1 MAVMTLLSSVTSQ
14 WPSGFWPNIIKIF
27 EVGSYAWTIVLFT
40 IVLKL
45 VLSPMDFLQRFFMNR
60 QTRAQAK
67 LQPKLEKLKK
77 QYGQNQN
84 LLYQKQ
90 NELMAKSGVNMKA
103 SCITMLVYMVLTLT
117 IFITLFNSIRDISA
131 FKIANQYK
139 DLRQTYSITYDVDYL
154 KKYLNMTDENV
165 EKLYAKSGDERAEYL
180 NTFEQNKAT
189 AAGSSLD
196 QVKAYGEQIKST
208 AQDNVESRYFEI
220 KDSWLWIK
228 NIWIPD
234 KATTSEIQSYSSYI
248 SSTGDKGV
256 LEEDY
261 NNVMGKLQAQE
272 KSVNGYYILPILV
285 VAITFLSQWISK
297 KLSTPKDSNGN
308 KIQQPGTGKFLM
320 ILMPFMMLLFT
331 LNSSAIFSIYIIVN
345 SIMSTILSPIITI
358 ICNKIEDKRERKT
371 VEIAKPDYM
380 R

>member
-139 DLRQTYSITYDVDYL
+139 DLRQTYSITYDVGYLKDYL
-154 KKYLNMTDENV
+154 SMTDEDI
-165 EKLYAKSGDERAEYL
+165 EGLYAKSGDERAEYL

-189 AAGSSLD
+189 ADGLTLE

>member
-117 IFITLFNSIRDISA
+117 IFITLFNSIRDISG

-139 DLRQTYSITYDVDYL
+139 DLRQTYAVTYDVGYL
-154 KKYLNMTDENV
+154 KDYLNMTDEDI
-165 EKLYAKSGDERAEYL
+165 ESMYTKSGEERANFL
-180 NTFEQNKAT
+180 ATFEQTKAT
-189 AAGSSLD
+189 AAGLTVE
-196 QVKAYGEQIKST
+196 QIKAHGEEIKST
-208 AQDNVESRYFEI
+208 AQDNVEARYFEI

-234 KATTSEIQSYSSYI
+234 KATTSEIQSYSAYI

-261 NNVMGKLQAQE
+261 NNVMGKLQARE

-297 KLSTPKDSNGN
+297 KLTTPKDSNGN
-308 KIQQPGTGKFLM
+308 KIQQPSSGKFLM

-345 SIMSTILSPIITI
+345 SIMSTALSPIITI
-358 ICNKIEDKRERKT
+358 ICNKIEDKRERKS

>member
-139 DLRQTYSITYDVDYL
+139 DLRQTYSITYDVGYL
-154 KKYLNMTDENV
+154 KKYLSMTDEDV
-165 EKLYAKSGDERAEYL
+165 EELYAKSGDERAEYL
-180 NTFEQNKAT
+180 NIFEQKKVT
-189 AAGSSLD
+189 DDGVELEE
-196 QVKAYGEQIKST
+196 VKAYGEQIKST

>member
-139 DLRQTYSITYDVDYL
+139 DLRQTYSITYDVGYL
-154 KKYLNMTDENV
+154 KNYLSMTDENV

-180 NTFEQNKAT
+180 NTFEKDKVT
-189 AAGSSLD
+189 ADTSLE

-208 AQDNVESRYFEI
+208 AQDNVKARYFEI
-220 KDSWLWIK
+220 KDGWLWIK

-272 KSVNGYYILPILV
+272 KNVNGYYILPILV

>member
-84 LLYQKQ
+84 LFYQKQ

-103 SCITMLVYMVLTLT
+103 SCITMLVYMVLSLT

-139 DLRQTYSITYDVDYL
+139 DLRQTYSITYDVGYL

-165 EKLYAKSGDERAEYL
+165 EELYSKSGDERAEYL
-180 NTFEQNKAT
+180 NKFEQDKVT
-189 AAGSSLD
+189 ADESLD
-196 QVKAYGEQIKST
+196 RVKAYGEQIKST
-208 AQDNVESRYFEI
+208 AQDNVKARYFEI
-220 KDSWLWIK
+220 KDGWLWIK

>member
-1 MAVMTLLSSVTSQ
+1 
-14 WPSGFWPNIIKIF
+14 
-27 EVGSYAWTIVLFT
+27 
-40 IVLKL
+40 
-45 VLSPMDFLQRFFMNR
+45 
-60 QTRAQAK
+60 
-67 LQPKLEKLKK
+67 
-77 QYGQNQN
+77 
-84 LLYQKQ
+84 
-90 NELMAKSGVNMKA
+90 
-103 SCITMLVYMVLTLT
+103 
-117 IFITLFNSIRDISA
+117 
-131 FKIANQYK
+131 
-139 DLRQTYSITYDVDYL
+139 
-154 KKYLNMTDENV
+154 MTDEDI
-165 EKLYAKSGDERAEYL
+165 EELYAKSGDERAEYL

-272 KSVNGYYILPILV
+272 KNVNGYYILPILV

>member
-139 DLRQTYSITYDVDYL
+139 DLRQTYSITYDVGYL
-154 KKYLNMTDENV
+154 KNYLSMTDEDV
-165 EKLYAKSGDERAEYL
+165 DRLYAKSGDERAEYL
-180 NTFEQNKAT
+180 NTSEQKKAT
-189 AAGSSLD
+189 AAGLTLEE
-196 QVKAYGEQIKST
+196 VKAYGEQIKAT
-208 AQDNVESRYFEI
+208 AQDNVESRYIEI

>member
-67 LQPKLEKLKK
+67 LQPKLEKLQK

-117 IFITLFNSIRDISA
+117 IFITLFNSIRDISG

-139 DLRQTYSITYDVDYL
+139 DLRQTYAITYDVGYL
-154 KKYLNMTDENV
+154 KDYLNMTDEDI
-165 EKLYAKSGDERAEYL
+165 ESMYAKSGEERANFL
-180 NTFEQNKAT
+180 ATFEQTKAIAEGLT
-189 AAGSSLD
+189 VE
-196 QVKAYGEQIKST
+196 QIKAHGEEIKST
-208 AQDNVESRYFEI
+208 AQDNVEARYFEI

-234 KATTSEIQSYSSYI
+234 KATTSEIQSYSAYI

-261 NNVMGKLQAQE
+261 NNVMGKLQARE

-308 KIQQPGTGKFLM
+308 KIQQPSSGKFLM

-345 SIMSTILSPIITI
+345 SIMSTALSPIITI
-358 ICNKIEDKRERKT
+358 ICNKIEDKRERKS

>member
-67 LQPKLEKLKK
+67 LQPKLEKLKR

-139 DLRQTYSITYDVDYL
+139 DLRQTYSITYDVGYL
-154 KKYLNMTDENV
+154 KGYLNMTDEDV
-165 EKLYAKSGDERAEYL
+165 EGLYAKSGDERAGYL

-189 AAGSSLD
+189 AAGLTLEE
-196 QVKAYGEQIKST
+196 VKAYGEQIKST
-208 AQDNVESRYFEI
+208 AQDNVESRYIEI

-261 NNVMGKLQAQE
+261 NNVMGKLQSQE

-297 KLSTPKDSNGN
+297 KISTPKDSNGN

>member
-139 DLRQTYSITYDVDYL
+139 DLRQTYSITYDVGYL
-154 KKYLNMTDENV
+154 KGYLNMTDEDI
-165 EKLYAKSGDERAEYL
+165 EGLYAKSGDERAEYL

-189 AAGSSLD
+189 ADGLTLE

-261 NNVMGKLQAQE
+261 NNVMGKLQTQE

-297 KLSTPKDSNGN
+297 KLSTPKDSSGN

>member
-139 DLRQTYSITYDVDYL
+139 DLRQTYSITYDVGYL
-154 KKYLNMTDENV
+154 KDYLNMTDENV
-165 EKLYAKSGDERAEYL
+165 EELYSKSGDERAGYL

-189 AAGSSLD
+189 ADGLTLE
-196 QVKAYGEQIKST
+196 QVKAYGKQIKST

-272 KSVNGYYILPILV
+272 KNVNGYYILPILV

>member
-180 NTFEQNKAT
+180 NTSEQKKAT
-189 AAGSSLD
+189 ADGLTLD

>member
-139 DLRQTYSITYDVDYL
+139 DLRQTYSITYDVGYL
-154 KKYLNMTDENV
+154 KDYLNMTDENV
-165 EKLYAKSGDERAEYL
+165 EELYSKSGDERAGYL

-189 AAGSSLD
+189 ADGLTLE
-196 QVKAYGEQIKST
+196 QVKAYGKQIKST
-208 AQDNVESRYFEI
+208 AQDNVENRYFEI

-272 KSVNGYYILPILV
+272 KNVNGYYILPILV

>member
-139 DLRQTYSITYDVDYL
+139 DLRQTYSITYDVGYL
-154 KKYLNMTDENV
+154 KDYLNMNDEDV
-165 EKLYAKSGDERAEYL
+165 EELYAKSGDERAEYL
-180 NTFEQNKAT
+180 NTFEKDKVT
-189 AAGSSLD
+189 ADTSLE

-208 AQDNVESRYFEI
+208 AQDNVKARYFEI
-220 KDSWLWIK
+220 KDGWLWIK

-272 KSVNGYYILPILV
+272 KNVNGYYILPILV

>member
-139 DLRQTYSITYDVDYL
+139 DLRQTYSITYDVGYL
-154 KKYLNMTDENV
+154 KDYLNMTDEDV
-165 EKLYAKSGDERAEYL
+165 DGLYAKSGDERAEYL

-189 AAGSSLD
+189 ADGLTLE

-261 NNVMGKLQAQE
+261 NNVMGKLQTQE

-297 KLSTPKDSNGN
+297 KLSTPKDSSGN

>member
-1 MAVMTLLSSVTSQ
+1 M
-14 WPSGFWPNIIKIF
+14 
-27 EVGSYAWTIVLFT
+27 
-40 IVLKL
+40 
-45 VLSPMDFLQRFFMNR
+45 
-60 QTRAQAK
+60 
-67 LQPKLEKLKK
+67 
-77 QYGQNQN
+77 
-84 LLYQKQ
+84 
-90 NELMAKSGVNMKA
+90 
-103 SCITMLVYMVLTLT
+103 
-117 IFITLFNSIRDISA
+117 
-131 FKIANQYK
+131 
-139 DLRQTYSITYDVDYL
+139 
-154 KKYLNMTDENV
+154 
-165 EKLYAKSGDERAEYL
+165 
-180 NTFEQNKAT
+180 
-189 AAGSSLD
+189 
-196 QVKAYGEQIKST
+196 
-208 AQDNVESRYFEI
+208 
-220 KDSWLWIK
+220 
-228 NIWIPD
+228 
-234 KATTSEIQSYSSYI
+234 
-248 SSTGDKGV
+248 

-272 KSVNGYYILPILV
+272 KNVNGYYILPILV

>member
-139 DLRQTYSITYDVDYL
+139 DLRQTYSITYDVGYLKDYL
-154 KKYLNMTDENV
+154 SMTDEDI
-165 EKLYAKSGDERAEYL
+165 EGLYAKSGDERAEYL

-189 AAGSSLD
+189 ADGLTLE

-297 KLSTPKDSNGN
+297 KISTPKDSNGN

>member
-90 NELMAKSGVNMKA
+90 NELMAKSGINMKA

-117 IFITLFNSIRDISA
+117 IFITLFNSIRDISG

-139 DLRQTYSITYDVDYL
+139 DLRQTYSITYDVGYL
-154 KKYLNMTDENV
+154 KDYLNMTDEDV
-165 EKLYAKSGDERAEYL
+165 EELYAKSGDERAEYL
-180 NTFEQNKAT
+180 NKFEKKRVT
-189 AAGSSLD
+189 ADESLE

-208 AQDNVESRYFEI
+208 AQDNVKARYFEI
-220 KDSWLWIK
+220 KDGWLWIK

-234 KATTSEIQSYSSYI
+234 KATTSEIQSYSAYI

>member
-139 DLRQTYSITYDVDYL
+139 DLRQTYSITYDVGYL
-154 KKYLNMTDENV
+154 KKYLNMTDEDV
-165 EKLYAKSGDERAEYL
+165 EELYAKSGDERAEYL
-180 NTFEQNKAT
+180 NIFEQKKVT
-189 AAGSSLD
+189 DDGVELEE
-196 QVKAYGEQIKST
+196 VKAYGEQIKST

-272 KSVNGYYILPILV
+272 KNVNGYYILPILV

>member
-1 MAVMTLLSSVTSQ
+1 MAVMTLLSSITSQ

-67 LQPKLEKLKK
+67 LQPKLEKLKR

-139 DLRQTYSITYDVDYL
+139 DLRQTYSITYDVGYL
-154 KKYLNMTDENV
+154 KDYLNMTDEDV
-165 EKLYAKSGDERAEYL
+165 DRLYAKSGDERAEYL
-180 NTFEQNKAT
+180 NMFEQNKAT
-189 AAGSSLD
+189 ADGLTLD